1 MLENFK
7 VIFCRVPVLRF
18 ARWLVISVNGTHKSD
33 KLPWNDPVEVT
44 VLHFL
49 IVFIL
54 SGVKILEAIPSKLC
68 CDL

>member
-7 VIFCRVPVLRF
+7 VILGGIPMLRF
-18 ARWLVISVNGTHKSD
+18 ARWLVILVNRTHKSD

-44 VLHFL
+44 ILNLF

-54 SGVKILEAIPSKLC
+54 SRIKILEAIPS
-68 CDL
+68 